1 VFKTLLFTEAPVASA
16 PLVEDMQDAGFD
28 IMHQFTDTDNVAQTV
43 MQQKP
48 DLMIAASHSPSD
60 NLFEVARTL
69 GLIAPCPIVLFTSDD
84 DHSKIDKATEAG
96 IHAYVIDG
104 YAKHRLRSIVQVARA
119 RFRHNQFIK
128 DELSNLSKR
137 FEERKLLDRAKGVLM
152 RSRGINEEE
161 SFELLRSLAMKTRQR
176 IGVVAKS
183 VIDMSFA
190 SEAVNRAGQLRML
203 SQRVVKFYTQIA
215 IQHQIAESS
224 QLLADC
230 ILRVDYTLGILNKA
244 VNKKGYGD
252 LIDRVANDW
261 QQMLLICNAPAQLTQ
276 IIALDEYAERMLK
289 NAENLTDFL
298 ENSGFVAT
306 LHILNVSG
314 RQRMLSQRISKLCY
328 FLLHAAKPEY
338 LTQIQHH
345 SDQFE
350 SALDYLTKAPLSTAL
365 IMADLKIANAEWI
378 CLKAALENLQ
388 AADALTIISDASES
402 LLDVFE
408 RLTDQYEKA
417 MQILIG
423 DRLVSI

>member
-215 IQHQIAESS
+215 I
-224 QLLADC
+224 
-230 ILRVDYTLGILNKA
+230 K
-244 VNKKGYGD
+244 
-252 LIDRVANDW
+252 
-261 QQMLLICNAPAQLTQ
+261 
-276 IIALDEYAERMLK
+276 
-289 NAENLTDFL
+289 
-298 ENSGFVAT
+298 
-306 LHILNVSG
+306 
-314 RQRMLSQRISKLCY
+314 
-328 FLLHAAKPEY
+328 
-338 LTQIQHH
+338 
-345 SDQFE
+345 
-350 SALDYLTKAPLSTAL
+350 
-365 IMADLKIANAEWI
+365 
-378 CLKAALENLQ
+378 
-388 AADALTIISDASES
+388 
-402 LLDVFE
+402 
-408 RLTDQYEKA
+408 
-417 MQILIG
+417 
-423 DRLVSI
+423 